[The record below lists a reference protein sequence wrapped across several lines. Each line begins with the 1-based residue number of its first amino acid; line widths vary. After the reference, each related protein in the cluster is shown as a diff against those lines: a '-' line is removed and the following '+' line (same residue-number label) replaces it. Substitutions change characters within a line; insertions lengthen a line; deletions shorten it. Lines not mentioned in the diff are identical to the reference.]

1 MKILISIL
9 FLINI
14 VYAQT
19 NIVVSILPQQTF
31 VEKIGGDKVKV
42 RTMVKPGSDPHSYEP
57 KPSQMKDISNANIYF
72 PIGLEFEN
80 TWLDKFADQNKNMK
94 FIETHYQQVPKVLF
108 CCPLDRESNR
118 IFRSRTFP
126 SPQRLLHLLLLDFA
140 KALQDS
146 LL

>member
-42 RTMVKPGSDPHSYEP
+42 STMVKPGSDPHSYEP
-57 KPSQMKDISNANIYF
+57 KPSQMKDISDANIYF

-80 TWLDKFADQNKNMK
+80 TWLDKFSDQNK
-94 FIETHYQQVPKVLF
+94 
-108 CCPLDRESNR
+108 S
-118 IFRSRTFP
+118 
-126 SPQRLLHLLLLDFA
+126 
-140 KALQDS
+140 
-146 LL
+146 